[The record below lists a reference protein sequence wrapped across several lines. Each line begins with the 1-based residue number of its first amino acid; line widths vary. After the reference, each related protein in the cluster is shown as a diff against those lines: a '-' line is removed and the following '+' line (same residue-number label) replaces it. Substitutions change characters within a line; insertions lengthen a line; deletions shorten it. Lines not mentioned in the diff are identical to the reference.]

1 MSSWLDSEE
10 TQREIAEDRL
20 FVDVVEHISE
30 AMEIRG
36 VTRADL
42 ALSCGVTRSEM
53 TQRLSGARNLTL
65 KVVASTLH
73 ALGFGL
79 EIGLVDRQNENRVT
93 RLRSYEDEW
102 LVEHRANVID
112 ITQYRTWCEPWAQGD
127 GQEQREAK
135 AWV

>member
-79 EIGLVDRQNENRVT
+79 EIGLVDRQNQNRVT
-93 RLRSYEDEW
+93 RLRSYESEW

-112 ITQYRTWCEPWAQGD
+112 IAKYRTWCQPAAQD
-127 GQEQREAK
+127 DDREAGMVTK
-135 AWV
+135 WA